1 MIVVG
6 HTKRKSS
13 LKSAGYPHTNVFKE
27 VMTELTYNAMP
38 KVAQGN
44 APDWRSLGLAALVHL
59 FLLAFLWIGVQ
70 WQSQESTAVEAEV
83 WDMTVRQA
91 APVAV
96 PEVPVEVP
104 KEVEPPKP
112 VQQEEI
118 KEDPEIALAQEKKR
132 KLEENKKLA
141 ELELAKKKEEK
152 LAEDKLKK
160 EKLEKDLLD
169 KKKLAK
175 EKAAQD
181 KIFEENMKRLNG
193 QVVKSGS
200 GGLGDAAKSTG
211 NNRGDPSYNAKVA
224 AKIKANTIYL
234 INDATSNNPTV
245 EFVIN
250 LFPDGSLRGP
260 IKKTKSSG
268 NLAFDE
274 AVEKAIEKSQPFP
287 REKSGEVPS
296 SLNIVHRM
304 KD

>member
-1 MIVVG
+1 
-6 HTKRKSS
+6 
-13 LKSAGYPHTNVFKE
+13 
-27 VMTELTYNAMP
+27 MTEFTYNQMS
-38 KVAQGN
+38 KVIQR
-44 APDWRSLGLAALVHL
+44 DDSEWKSLGLAALVHL

-70 WQSQESTAVEAEV
+70 WQSQESTAMDAEV

-91 APVAV
+91 APLAV
-96 PEVPVEVP
+96 PETPVEVP

-112 VQQEEI
+112 IQQEEP

-132 KLEENKKLA
+132 QLEEKKKLA

-152 LAEDKLKK
+152 LAEEKLKK
-160 EKLEKDLLD
+160 EKLEKNLLD
-169 KKKLAK
+169 KKNLAK

-181 KIFEENMKRLNG
+181 KIFQEDMRRLNG
-193 QVVKSGS
+193 QVLKSGS
-200 GGLGDAAKSTG
+200 GGLGDALKSTG

-224 AKIKANTIYL
+224 AKIKANTTYIV
-234 INDATSNNPTV
+234 NDASANNPTV

-250 LFPDGSLRGP
+250 LFPDGSLKGP
-260 IKKTKSSG
+260 VKKTKSSG

-287 REKSGEVPS
+287 RDKSGEVPS

>member
-1 MIVVG
+1 
-6 HTKRKSS
+6 
-13 LKSAGYPHTNVFKE
+13 
-27 VMTELTYNAMP
+27 MTEFTYNAMP
-38 KVAQGN
+38 SVARN
-44 APDWRSLGLAALVHL
+44 EALEWKSLGLATAVHL

-91 APVAV
+91 APV
-96 PEVPVEVP
+96 PEVPVEIPKEVL

-112 VQQEEI
+112 VQQEEV

-132 KLEENKKLA
+132 KLEEKKKIA
-141 ELELAKKKEEK
+141 ELELEKKKAEK
-152 LAEDKLKK
+152 LAEEQLKK

-175 EKAAQD
+175 EKAARD
-181 KIFEENMKRLNG
+181 KIFEEDMRRLNG

-200 GGLGDAAKSTG
+200 GGLGDALKSTG

-234 INDATSNNPTV
+234 VNDASANNPTV

-250 LFPDGSLRGP
+250 LFPDGSLKGP
-260 IKKTKSSG
+260 VKKTKSSG

-274 AVEKAIEKSQPFP
+274 AVEKAIDKSQPFP
-287 REKSGEVPS
+287 RDKSGEVPS
-296 SLNIVHRM
+296 SLTIVHRM

>member
-1 MIVVG
+1 
-6 HTKRKSS
+6 
-13 LKSAGYPHTNVFKE
+13 
-27 VMTELTYNAMP
+27 MTEFTYNQMS
-38 KVAQGN
+38 KVIQR
-44 APDWRSLGLAALVHL
+44 DDSEWKSLGLAALVHL

-91 APVAV
+91 APLAL
-96 PEVPVEVP
+96 PETPVEVP

-112 VQQEEI
+112 IQQEEP

-132 KLEENKKLA
+132 QLEEKKKLA

-152 LAEDKLKK
+152 LAEEKLKK
-160 EKLEKDLLD
+160 EKLEKNLLD
-169 KKKLAK
+169 KKNLAK

-181 KIFEENMKRLNG
+181 KIFQEDMRRLNG
-193 QVVKSGS
+193 QVLKSGS
-200 GGLGDAAKSTG
+200 GGLGDALKSTG

-224 AKIKANTIYL
+224 AKIKANTTYIV
-234 INDATSNNPTV
+234 NDASANNPTV

-250 LFPDGSLRGP
+250 LFPDGSLKGP
-260 IKKTKSSG
+260 VKKTKSSG

-287 REKSGEVPS
+287 RDKSGEVPS

>member
-1 MIVVG
+1 
-6 HTKRKSS
+6 
-13 LKSAGYPHTNVFKE
+13 
-27 VMTELTYNAMP
+27 MTEFTYNQMS
-38 KVAQGN
+38 KVIQR
-44 APDWRSLGLAALVHL
+44 DDSEWKSLGLAALVHL

-70 WQSQESTAVEAEV
+70 WQSQESTAVDAEV

-91 APVAV
+91 APLAL
-96 PEVPVEVP
+96 PETPVEVP

-112 VQQEEI
+112 IQQEEPT
-118 KEDPEIALAQEKKR
+118 EDPEIALAQEKKR
-132 KLEENKKLA
+132 QLEEKKKLA

-152 LAEDKLKK
+152 LAEEKLKK
-160 EKLEKDLLD
+160 EKLEKNLLD
-169 KKKLAK
+169 KKNLAK

-181 KIFEENMKRLNG
+181 KIFQEDMRRLNG
-193 QVVKSGS
+193 QVLKSGS
-200 GGLGDAAKSTG
+200 GGLGDALKSTG

-224 AKIKANTIYL
+224 AKIKANTTYIV
-234 INDATSNNPTV
+234 NDASANNPTV

-250 LFPDGSLRGP
+250 LFPDGSLKGP
-260 IKKTKSSG
+260 VKKTKSSG

-287 REKSGEVPS
+287 RDKSGEVPS

>member
-1 MIVVG
+1 
-6 HTKRKSS
+6 
-13 LKSAGYPHTNVFKE
+13 
-27 VMTELTYNAMP
+27 MTEFTYNQMS
-38 KVAQGN
+38 KVIQR
-44 APDWRSLGLAALVHL
+44 DDSEWKSLGLAALVHL

-70 WQSQESTAVEAEV
+70 WQSQESTAVDAEV

-91 APVAV
+91 APLAL
-96 PEVPVEVP
+96 PETPVEVP

-112 VQQEEI
+112 IQQEEP

-132 KLEENKKLA
+132 QLEEKKKLA

-152 LAEDKLKK
+152 LAEEKLKK
-160 EKLEKDLLD
+160 EKLEKNLLD
-169 KKKLAK
+169 KKNLAK

-181 KIFEENMKRLNG
+181 KIFQEDMRRLNG
-193 QVVKSGS
+193 QVLKSGS
-200 GGLGDAAKSTG
+200 GGLGDALKSTG

-224 AKIKANTIYL
+224 AKIKANTTYIV
-234 INDATSNNPTV
+234 NDASANNPTV

-250 LFPDGSLRGP
+250 LFPDGSLKGP
-260 IKKTKSSG
+260 VKKTKSSG

-287 REKSGEVPS
+287 RDKSGEVPS

>member
-1 MIVVG
+1 
-6 HTKRKSS
+6 
-13 LKSAGYPHTNVFKE
+13 
-27 VMTELTYNAMP
+27 MTEFTYNQMS
-38 KVAQGN
+38 KVIQR
-44 APDWRSLGLAALVHL
+44 DDSEWKSLGLAALVHL

-91 APVAV
+91 APLAL
-96 PEVPVEVP
+96 PETPVEVP

-112 VQQEEI
+112 IQQEEP

-132 KLEENKKLA
+132 QLEEKKKLA

-152 LAEDKLKK
+152 LAEEKLKK
-160 EKLEKDLLD
+160 EKLEKNLLD
-169 KKKLAK
+169 KKNLAK

-181 KIFEENMKRLNG
+181 KIFQEDMRRLNG
-193 QVVKSGS
+193 QVLKSGS
-200 GGLGDAAKSTG
+200 GGLGDALKSTG

-224 AKIKANTIYL
+224 AKIKANTTYIV
-234 INDATSNNPTV
+234 NDASANNPTV

-250 LFPDGSLRGP
+250 LFPDGSLKGP
-260 IKKTKSSG
+260 VKKKKSSG

-287 REKSGEVPS
+287 RDKSGEVPS